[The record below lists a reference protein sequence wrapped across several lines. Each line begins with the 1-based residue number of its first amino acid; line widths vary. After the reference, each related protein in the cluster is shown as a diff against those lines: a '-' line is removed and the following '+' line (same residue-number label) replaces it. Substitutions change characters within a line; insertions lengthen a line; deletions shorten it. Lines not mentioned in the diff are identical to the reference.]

1 MRRSPAT
8 KSGACC
14 KRDQGGSGQQ
24 QAEEH
29 AYPRIP
35 QEIATQQRQPLLPTA
50 APHPAM
56 QLEARP
62 ESTSPMPEPLTR
74 NRRRRRRR
82 TKLPGPAE
90 DLARA
95 SADPPP
101 SRRLPPPSPPG
112 RPPRAPQRGGAS
124 EQRGL
129 GTEKP
134 RQREHAREKAEAGS
148 AEAQLGRGVGGGGGS
163 KDDGVAARGCCFRLT
178 PRTDRPRPGRIGG
191 RRPASGVARAA
202 SPFSL
207 FSQPPSCRGGEGKKG
222 RGRVGEGDPGWV
234 GWCGVVWS
242 GSLRL
247 APAARA

>member
-148 AEAQLGRGVGGGGGS
+148 AEAQLGRGVGGGG
-163 KDDGVAARGCCFRLT
+163 FE
-178 PRTDRPRPGRIGG
+178 GRRGG
-191 RRPASGVARAA
+191 RARMLLQVDATNRPTATGANRRAPSGVRCRAGRFSFFPLLPASLLPWRRREEGSR
-202 SPFSL
+202 
-207 FSQPPSCRGGEGKKG
+207 SCG
-222 RGRVGEGDPGWV
+222 
-234 GWCGVVWS
+234 
-242 GSLRL
+242 
-247 APAARA
+247 